1 MTTFI
6 TFFNGFATKKWRPP
20 PFFGGFVAKKVTTA
34 KLSPSSMVAIFFF
47 FGCSL
52 WFSSLEFTI
61 NIEMVVFCLRLEVVM
76 VRGRRLK
83 KSGGG
88 ELEVHKQNVVASNET
103 IVEQNVVTS
112 DEAIIEQNV
121 ATSMK

>member
-1 MTTFI
+1 
-6 TFFNGFATKKWRPP
+6 
-20 PFFGGFVAKKVTTA
+20 
-34 KLSPSSMVAIFFF
+34 
-47 FGCSL
+47 
-52 WFSSLEFTI
+52 
-61 NIEMVVFCLRLEVVM
+61 M